1 MRIER
6 KRSEE
11 TKRKI
16 SESKK
21 KVKNVQKKKKE
32 DFRRYETLL
41 EKHTI

>member
-21 KVKNVQKKKKE
+21 VKNVQKKKK
-32 DFRRYETLL
+32 
-41 EKHTI
+41 I